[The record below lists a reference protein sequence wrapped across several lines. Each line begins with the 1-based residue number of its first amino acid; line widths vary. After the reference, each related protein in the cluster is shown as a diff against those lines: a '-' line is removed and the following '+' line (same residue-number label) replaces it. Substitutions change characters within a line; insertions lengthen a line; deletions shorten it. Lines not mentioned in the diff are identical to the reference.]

1 MIFLLAGLT
10 LMALAIFALT
20 RIRRRTGE
28 EDETEGLAFGATA
41 VLLVASFVVLFS
53 GIHAFGPKMKMLVET
68 VPSWLDPVVGG
79 AIIGFVVYVGS
90 VLTFEICGRVFLW
103 ACKESHTADET
114 LGLWVRRH
122 IYGSVA
128 TVLFLVVLMVVVMRI
143 GEEAAPWGVA
153 LFAAALHLY
162 YPWVMPWF
170 LYLRSQRLD
179 PSKFS
184 EIHQWLDEQ
193 ARRRAIPKFYLRV
206 QAGGMVNALAA
217 GGVYRHF
224 IVLGQ
229 GLLERLSVEHVKAI
243 LAHELGHV
251 LNRDNTRRTLPVI
264 GLCTIL
270 HALYLKEIAFE
281 QEGPALLI
289 TAIVVGMFV
298 FWYLLP
304 NYFGRRREFDAD
316 RPAVELIGDAEPV
329 AQALEAYAEATE
341 TPLDDH
347 GGWTHPPMRKRIEA
361 IRKLG
366 AEQESDD
373 PPSST

>member
-10 LMALAIFALT
+10 LMALAVFALT
-20 RIRRRTGE
+20 RIRRRSGE
-28 EDETEGLAFGATA
+28 EEEVEGHALGATA
-41 VLLVASFVVLFS
+41 ILIVAAIVVLFS
-53 GIHAFGPKMKMLVET
+53 GIATFGDALTVFVE
-68 VPSWLDPVVGG
+68 VLPSWLKPWVAG
-79 AIIGFVVYVGS
+79 AITGLAIYIAS
-90 VLTFEICGRVFLW
+90 VFIFEICGRVFLW

-114 LGLWVRRH
+114 LALWVRRH
-122 IYGSVA
+122 IYGSAA
-128 TVLFLVVLMVVVMRI
+128 TMLFLAVLMVVVTRI

-179 PSKFS
+179 PGKFG

-206 QAGGMVNALAA
+206 QAGGMVNALAS

-289 TAIVVGMFV
+289 TAVSVGMFV
-298 FWYLLP
+298 FWYVLP
-304 NYFGRRREFDAD
+304 NYFGRRREFEAD
-316 RPAVELIGDAEPV
+316 RRAVELIGDAEPV
-329 AQALEAYAEATE
+329 AQALEAFAEVTE
-341 TPLDDH
+341 TPLDNH
-347 GGWTHPPMRKRIEA
+347 GGWTHPPMGKRIEA

-366 AEQESDD
+366 AERTSDE
-373 PPSST
+373 PKS

>member
-10 LMALAIFALT
+10 LMALAVFALT
-20 RIRRRTGE
+20 RIRRRSGE
-28 EDETEGLAFGATA
+28 EEEAEGHALGATA
-41 VLLVASFVVLFS
+41 ILIVAAIVVLFS
-53 GIHAFGPKMKMLVET
+53 GIATFGDALTVFVE
-68 VPSWLDPVVGG
+68 VLPSWLKPWVGG
-79 AIIGFVVYVGS
+79 AITGLAIYIAS
-90 VLTFEICGRVFLW
+90 VFIFEICGRVFLW

-114 LGLWVRRH
+114 LALWVRRH
-122 IYGSVA
+122 IYGSAA
-128 TVLFLVVLMVVVMRI
+128 TMLFLAVLMVVVTRI

-179 PSKFS
+179 PGKFS

-206 QAGGMVNALAA
+206 QAGGMVNALAS

-289 TAIVVGMFV
+289 TAVSVGMFV
-298 FWYLLP
+298 FWYVLP
-304 NYFGRRREFDAD
+304 NYFGRRREFEAD
-316 RPAVELIGDAEPV
+316 RRAVELIGDAEPV
-329 AQALEAYAEATE
+329 AQALEAFAEVTE
-341 TPLDDH
+341 TPLDNH
-347 GGWTHPPMRKRIEA
+347 GGWTHPPMGKRIEA

-366 AEQESDD
+366 AERTSDE
-373 PPSST
+373 PKS

>member
-10 LMALAIFALT
+10 LMALAVFALT
-20 RIRRRTGE
+20 RIRRRSGE
-28 EDETEGLAFGATA
+28 EEEAEGHALGATA
-41 VLLVASFVVLFS
+41 ILIVAAIVVLFS
-53 GIHAFGPKMKMLVET
+53 VIATFGDALTAFVE
-68 VPSWLDPVVGG
+68 VLPSWLKPWVAG
-79 AIIGFVVYVGS
+79 AITGLAIYIAS
-90 VLTFEICGRVFLW
+90 VFIFEICGRVFLW

-114 LGLWVRRH
+114 LALWVRRH
-122 IYGSVA
+122 IYGSAA
-128 TVLFLVVLMVVVMRI
+128 TMLFLAVLMVVVTRI

-153 LFAAALHLY
+153 LLAAALHLY

-179 PSKFS
+179 PGKFS

-193 ARRRAIPKFYLRV
+193 ARRREIPKFYLRV
-206 QAGGMVNALAA
+206 QAGGMVNALAS

-289 TAIVVGMFV
+289 TAVAVGMFV
-298 FWYLLP
+298 FWYVLP
-304 NYFGRRREFDAD
+304 NYFGRRREFEAD
-316 RPAVELIGDAEPV
+316 RRAVELIGDAEPV
-329 AQALEAYAEATE
+329 AQALEAFAEVTE
-341 TPLDDH
+341 TPLDNH
-347 GGWTHPPMRKRIEA
+347 GGWTHPPMGKRIEA

-366 AEQESDD
+366 AEQTSDE
-373 PPSST
+373 PKS

>member
-10 LMALAIFALT
+10 LMALAAFALM

-53 GIHAFGPKMKMLVET
+53 GIHALGPKMKMLVEM
-68 VPSWLDPVVGG
+68 VPSWLDPVVRG
-79 AIIGFVVYVGS
+79 AVIGFVVYVAS
-90 VLTFEICGRVFLW
+90 VLMFGICGRVFLW

-122 IYGSVA
+122 IYGGVA
-128 TVLFLVVLMVVVMRI
+128 TVLFLTVVMVVVTRI

-153 LFAAALHLY
+153 LFAAAFHLY

-193 ARRRAIPKFYLRV
+193 TRRREIPKFYLRV
-206 QAGGMVNALAA
+206 QAGGMVNALAS

-229 GLLERLSVEHVKAI
+229 GLLDRLSVEHVKAI

-251 LNRDNTRRTLPVI
+251 LNRDNTRRALPVI

-270 HALYLKEIAFE
+270 HALYLKEIAFV

-304 NYFGRRREFDAD
+304 NYFGRRREFEAD
-316 RPAVELIGDAEPV
+316 RRAVELIGDAEPV
-329 AQALEAYAEATE
+329 AQALEAFAEASG
-341 TPLDDH
+341 TPLDH
-347 GGWTHPPMRKRIEA
+347 KGWTHPPMGKRIEA

-366 AEQESDD
+366 AKQKSDD